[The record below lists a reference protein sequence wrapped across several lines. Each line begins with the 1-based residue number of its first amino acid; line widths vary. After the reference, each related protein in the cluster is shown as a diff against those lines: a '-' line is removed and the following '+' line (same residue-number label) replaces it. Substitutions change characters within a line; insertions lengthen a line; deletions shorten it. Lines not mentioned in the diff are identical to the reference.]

1 MVFQLAD
8 VLNKMNGNDSTLAVN
23 FIPWI
28 QSSPNVPA
36 NSNGYRLP
44 NGRIP
49 SVAQLAQIRASNS
62 SLIPAALRP
71 ANYSAEI
78 AEHAE
83 EAVEELIGFTPEQS
97 RKVATNLFTAHKDAI
112 DRGLFQWS
120 EAAFL
125 RYQLNLTADMVD
137 FIGGSGNSPLWG
149 EWYDSVYFAASTW
162 RTIDKGLES
171 LPRAFLPHVQDRL
184 TLGDRKSV
192 V

>member
-8 VLNKMNGNDSTLAVN
+8 VLNKMNGNDSNLAVN

-49 SVAQLAQIRASNS
+49 SAAQLAQIRASNS

-83 EAVEELIGFTPEQS
+83 EEVTKLIGFTPAQS

-137 FIGGSGNSPLWG
+137 YIGGSGNSPLWG
-149 EWYDSVYFAASTW
+149 EQEMILSRESSACST
-162 RTIDKGLES
+162 D
-171 LPRAFLPHVQDRL
+171 HVR
-184 TLGDRKSV
+184 RV
-192 V
+192 RHM